1 MITLKIIFTS
11 RLLILILFFSLS
23 SSVLAN
29 SSVISLELN
38 HVDLRSTLQLLAERG
53 NLNLIMADEVQGKIS
68 LHLSHMRW
76 EEAFN
81 VVLKTKGLVQRRI
94 GQTIWVSTLSEMM
107 QQDKQ
112 AWQAQQQANDFVP
125 LLTHAIKIHYAKATD
140 IATILKEKN
149 NGVLSEHGRALADD
163 RIHLIW
169 LNDTAMRIKM
179 AKNLINQL
187 DVPLKQIMIEAR
199 IVNVDRS
206 FEKALGLHF
215 GLSNVPPSHNKENKK
230 DNDSKPPPELLPLT
244 VATKGGSPLGM
255 FVAQLG
261 QGILLDLELAA
272 LENEGKGE
280 FISNPKLLT
289 QDQKTA
295 TIQAGEEIPFQEKTR
310 GGGSNITFKKAVLSL
325 EVTPRVLPHK
335 QLLLDLKVNQ
345 DAPGVRISEGVPMI
359 DTRQIETHVQV
370 GSGQTFVLGGIL
382 EESKHKNVDKI
393 PFLSQIP
400 LMGRLFQS
408 HDKRDEQR
416 ELLIFI
422 TPTIVN

>member
-1 MITLKIIFTS
+1 MIMLK
-11 RLLILILFFSLS
+11 LILTFSLLAVVFLLFLS
-23 SSVLAN
+23 NSVWAN
-29 SSVISLELN
+29 SNVISLELN
-38 HVDLRSTLQLLAERG
+38 HVDLRSTLQLLADRG

-68 LHLSHMRW
+68 LHLSHLTW

-81 VVLKTKGLVQRRI
+81 VILETKGLAKRRI
-94 GQTIWVSTLSEMM
+94 GQTVWVNTLSEIMK
-107 QQDKQ
+107 QEKQ

-125 LLTHAIKIHYAKATD
+125 LLTHAIKIHYAKASD
-140 IATILKEKN
+140 IVIILKEKN

-169 LNDTAMRIKM
+169 LNDTSTRIEM

-206 FEKALGLHF
+206 FEKALGLRF
-215 GLSNVPPSHNKENKK
+215 GLSKLPASHNKESKK
-230 DNDSKPPPELLPLT
+230 DNPQKSSELAPLVMASKGT
-244 VATKGGSPLGM
+244 SPLGM

-295 TIQAGEEIPFQEKTR
+295 IIQAGEEIPFQERTR
-310 GGGSNITFKKAVLSL
+310 SGATSVTFKKAVLSL

-345 DAPGVRISEGVPMI
+345 DAPGIRLSDGIPMI

-408 HDKRDEQR
+408 HDKAGEQR